1 MILDEAKLR
10 LQSLG
15 AKVTGSVSR
24 KTDCVLAGEQAGSK
38 LEKAQKLGVKV
49 VDEDDFVSKWG

>member
-1 MILDEAKLR
+1 MKRKLR

-15 AKVTGSVSR
+15 AKVTGSVSK
-24 KTDCVLAGEQAGSK
+24 KTDCVLAGEQACSK

-49 VDEDDFVSKWG
+49 IDEDGFVAAYG